1 MARSVSRPVIFQ
13 ETTTST
19 FICRLPHPHP
29 GVPHLK
35 KTSKYLRIY
44 GKTLRELAQERGQS
58 IYKTWSQIQD
68 ENGK

>member
-1 MARSVSRPVIFQ
+1 MAIVVTPLKTRKSVRPKF
-13 ETTTST
+13 SK
-19 FICRLPHPHP
+19 PH
-29 GVPHLK
+29 
-35 KTSKYLRIY
+35 TSKYLRIY